1 MSLLLS
7 PMWLKIGY
15 LEMDDEGIKK
25 SAILLMSL
33 GEQEAASVIK
43 LLGPKEVQKL
53 GAAMSSLENISRD
66 EIENILREFC
76 DEAEEKT
83 TLGQDSSEYIRRVLI
98 NALGDEKAANL
109 IDRILHGGD
118 TSGIEG
124 LKWMDAP
131 SVAELIKNEHP
142 QIIATILVHLERDHA
157 SEILSLF
164 TERLRNDTLLR
175 IATLDS
181 IQPDAL
187 RELNDVLT
195 KLLSGSNNIRKSAM
209 GGVRAAAEILNFV
222 PTAQESSVIDNIKQY
237 DEELAQQIMDEMFVF
252 DNLIDIDDHGIQLL
266 LREVQSESLII
277 ALKGAQ
283 EEVRKKIFKNMSQR
297 AGEALREDLESK
309 GPVRVSEVEAE
320 QKEILKILRQLADD
334 GQIVLGGK
342 GEDNF
347 I

>member
-1 MSLLLS
+1 
-7 PMWLKIGY
+7 
-15 LEMDDEGIKK
+15 MDEEGIKK

-33 GEQEAASVIK
+33 GEQEAVSVIK

-53 GAAMSSLENISRD
+53 GETMSTIQNISRT
-66 EIENILREFC
+66 EVENIVSEFC
-76 DEAEEKT
+76 NKAEGRT
-83 TLGQDSSEYIRRVLI
+83 TLGQDSADYIRKVFTS
-98 NALGDEKAANL
+98 ALGDEKAANL

-118 TSGIEG
+118 TGGIEG

-142 QIIATILVHLERDHA
+142 QIIATILVHLERDQA
-157 SEILSLF
+157 SEIISLF

-175 IATLDS
+175 IASLDS
-181 IQPDAL
+181 IQPSAL

-195 KLLSGSNNIRKSAM
+195 KLLSGSNNIRKTAM

-222 PTAQESSVIDNIKQY
+222 PTTQEASVIDNIRQY
-237 DEELAQQIMDEMFVF
+237 DEDLAQKIMDEMFVF

-283 EEVRKKIFKNMSQR
+283 EELRTKIFKNMSQR
-297 AGEALREDLESK
+297 AAEALREDLESK

-320 QKEILKILRQLADD
+320 QKEILKVVRQLADD

-342 GEDNF
+342 GDDGF